1 VHSQR
6 AQDKELLRINK
17 TINKQRIVRG
27 EPTNLRHIV
36 SENNEKSLKEQTDL
50 LEKQREITQR
60 ANRPARKTTRNHSKS
75 KRPARQPL
83 TIDTPRVQARVLN
96 ITTDQIGKTSQEW
109 RHKT

>member
-17 TINKQRIVRG
+17 TANNQRIVRG
-27 EPTNLRHIV
+27 KSTKHIV

-60 ANRPARKTTRNHSKS
+60 AKDLLDKH
-75 KRPARQPL
+75 
-83 TIDTPRVQARVLN
+83 
-96 ITTDQIGKTSQEW
+96 
-109 RHKT
+109 

>member
-17 TINKQRIVRG
+17 TANNQSIVQG
-27 EPTNLRHIV
+27 KPTKHIV
-36 SENNEKSLKEQTDL
+36 S
-50 LEKQREITQR
+50 EKQREITQR

-75 KRPARQPL
+75 KRPAQQAL
-83 TIDTPRVQARVLN
+83 TIARVQARVLH
-96 ITTDQIGKTSQEW
+96 ITTDQISKTSQEW

>member
-17 TINKQRIVRG
+17 TANNQSIVQG
-27 EPTNLRHIV
+27 KPTKHIV
-36 SENNEKSLKEQTDL
+36 SE
-50 LEKQREITQR
+50 KQRETTQR

-75 KRPARQPL
+75 KRPARQAL
-83 TIDTPRVQARVLN
+83 TIAGVQARVLH
-96 ITTDQIGKTSQEW
+96 ITTDQISNTSQEW

>member
-60 ANRPARKTTRNHSKS
+60 AKDLLDNH
-75 KRPARQPL
+75 
-83 TIDTPRVQARVLN
+83 
-96 ITTDQIGKTSQEW
+96 
-109 RHKT
+109 